1 MEGDT
6 ASFTDESA
14 KAIVARVDSARCSSP
29 GGVHIVLRVFDASVF
44 SEQRQVPEHLAANI
58 ALEG

>member
-6 ASFTDESA
+6 ASFTEESA
-14 KAIVARVDSARCSSP
+14 EAVVARVDSAWRSSP

-44 SEQRQVPEHLAANI
+44 TEQRQVPEHLAADI